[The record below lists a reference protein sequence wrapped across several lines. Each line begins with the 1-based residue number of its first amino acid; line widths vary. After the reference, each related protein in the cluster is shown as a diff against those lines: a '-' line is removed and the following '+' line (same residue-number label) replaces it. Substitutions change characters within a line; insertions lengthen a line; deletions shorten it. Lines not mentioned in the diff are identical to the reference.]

1 MWKPPTISH
10 VSLYA
15 NVAHC
20 TGRTTESRKTIK
32 TILLIAALG
41 GLAAGA
47 HAQTIVVAGVC
58 IETHIANVDEEEYL

>member
-1 MWKPPTISH
+1 M
-10 VSLYA
+10 SLYA
-15 NVAHC
+15 NVAQC
-20 TGRTTESRKTIK
+20 TEHITNRRKTTLMRKTIK

>member
-1 MWKPPTISH
+1 
-10 VSLYA
+10 
-15 NVAHC
+15 
-20 TGRTTESRKTIK
+20 
-32 TILLIAALG
+32 LIAALG